1 MISMELLIYC
11 FVTGSIYLLAAD
23 GLFILLENKLAVES
37 SIPEPMREETGIG
50 WFVTNYIMELLF
62 FVAIPSMGYSFLYVV
77 LPLSG
82 IRAGM
87 AVGLIAFILG
97 AVPLLMGLSTRMK
110 LPMQYLLFSLLG
122 YLVKLAG
129 SLIIIGYL
137 YAL

>member
-11 FVTGSIYLLAAD
+11 FVAGAIYLLAVS
-23 GLFILLENKLAVES
+23 GVFVLLENKIGMVR
-37 SIPEPMREETGIG
+37 SIPKSLREETGPG
-50 WFVTNYIMELLF
+50 WFVINYIMELLF
-62 FVAIPSMGYSFLYVV
+62 FVAIPSIGYSFLFVI

-97 AVPLLMGLSTRMK
+97 AVPLLMGLTVRMK
-110 LPMQYLLFSLLG
+110 LPLPYLLFTLLG
-122 YLVKLAG
+122 YFVKLAG
-129 SLIIIGYL
+129 CLMIIGYL

>member
-1 MISMELLIYC
+1 MISMELLTYC
-11 FVTGSIYLLAAD
+11 IVTGAVYLLAAD
-23 GLFILLENKLAVES
+23 GLFTFLENKVGVVK
-37 SIPEPMREETGIG
+37 SIPESLREETGLG

-62 FVAIPSMGYSFLYVV
+62 FVAIPSMGYSFLYVI

-87 AVGLIAFILG
+87 AVGLVAFTLG
-97 AVPLLMGLSTRMK
+97 AVPLLMGLTVRMK

-122 YLVKLAG
+122 YFVKLSG
-129 SLIIIGYL
+129 CLIIIGYL

>member
-11 FVTGSIYLLAAD
+11 FVSGAVYLLAVN
-23 GLFILLENKLAVES
+23 GLFIYLENKIGVVD
-37 SIPEPMREETGIG
+37 SIPESLREETGPG

-62 FVAIPSMGYSFLYVV
+62 FVAIPSMGYSFLYVI

-87 AVGLIAFILG
+87 AVGLVALTLG
-97 AVPLLMGLSTRMK
+97 AVPLLMGLTVRLK
-110 LPMQYLLFSLLG
+110 LPMQYVLFSLLG
-122 YLVKLAG
+122 YFVKLAG
-129 SLIIIGYL
+129 CLVIIGYL